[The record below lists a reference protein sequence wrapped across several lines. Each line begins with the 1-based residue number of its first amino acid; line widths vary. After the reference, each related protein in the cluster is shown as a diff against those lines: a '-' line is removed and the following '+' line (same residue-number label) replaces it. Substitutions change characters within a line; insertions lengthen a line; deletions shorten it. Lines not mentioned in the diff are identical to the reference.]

1 MRLQDQVIAEI
12 KAIPPEKMGDV
23 YKLIHE
29 FRLRLSTPKSKN
41 YKTVDEVF
49 GRLYKTEQKAVSVEE
64 MDLALTGRKRRL
76 FPPKLK

>member
-12 KAIPPEKMGDV
+12 KAIPPEKMLDV

-29 FRLRLSTPKSKN
+29 FRLRLTTPKAKN

-49 GRLYKTEQKAVSVEE
+49 GMLYKTE
-64 MDLALTGRKRRL
+64 RKHSISSSQNQGD
-76 FPPKLK
+76 